1 MENLCDNGDPQVDEH
16 DGVDGPG
23 RAFNLTGDVYVCD
36 GDVSRGLSPVNPSR
50 RRKLVLHVDLN
61 NTILVSD
68 AVTAQGTVA
77 ALEYFLTT
85 VTWGRM
91 YKGQWEWLSD
101 TPSLLP
107 PHSNAESYYS
117 HFGRTVGFTSGAG
130 RRFRGALD
138 EHLQMLRWPEGMKK
152 DKELSIRGE
161 DGCLYHWILP
171 SFFQL
176 LKDLTQEGLDF
187 AVVFRTFGTDLPR
200 VLRAMS
206 RVLQEGLHPLF
217 PDLPEL
223 KLSVDV
229 EPGDIS
235 SSRKGVVLTRGDL
248 SRSSRD
254 GERSLYQYLSS
265 LEGLGGFRDNF
276 EWWAANKFS
285 SRGGKPLWIDPFDQQ
300 VQHIFI
306 DDNIRQNDED
316 SVVNPKVFLDPGG
329 SETRTA
335 CTSELFD
342 IALIQNDLLRAISDR
357 SYFTQRVHIC
367 MENYDRNL
375 QQGAG

>member
-1 MENLCDNGDPQVDEH
+1 MFFLWLNADSDQLLLSDRFWWETYGDCIDLILLEH
-16 DGVDGPG
+16 FFLPF
-23 RAFNLTGDVYVCD
+23 AMGDVNQ
-36 GDVSRGLSPVNPSR
+36 SLQF
-50 RRKLVLHVDLN
+50 
-61 NTILVSD
+61 SD
-68 AVTAQGTVA
+68 TDEAPPTPTVA
-77 ALEYFLTT
+77 LTMSSLT
-85 VTWGRM
+85 A
-91 YKGQWEWLSD
+91 GQWEWLSD

-138 EHLQMLRWPEGMKK
+138 EHLQMLRWPEGMK

-229 EPGDIS
+229 DPGDIS

-276 EWWAANKFS
+276 EWWAANKYS

-316 SVVNPKVFLDPGG
+316 TVVNPKVFLDPGG

-335 CTSELFD
+335 CTSELYD

-357 SYFTQRVHIC
+357 SYFTQRIHIC